1 MRESR
6 HPRTREND
14 EEELSQDI
22 YMFASYAGKEAES
35 VILRCKKRL
44 FKLFKTDLNIK
55 FHVHLQSTKLCFFT
69 SNKDKIPHLSS
80 SNVVYHFE
88 CPGCMIS
95 YIGKTETTLF
105 NRTKE
110 HGWRDKNSAIWKHLE
125 HCSGWKEIVD
135 FFRTDGSE
143 VNMMDLSVNTV
154 RENTK
159 VIRKSDNWLKL
170 AFLEALGIKEYSP
183 ELNTGVRSCKDL
195 ALF

>member
-1 MRESR
+1 MSTFNLR
-6 HPRTREND
+6 N
-14 EEELSQDI
+14 
-22 YMFASYAGKEAES
+22 FAS
-35 VILRCKKRL
+35 LR
-44 FKLFKTDLNIK
+44 
-55 FHVHLQSTKLCFFT
+55 
-69 SNKDKIPHLSS
+69 SNKDKIPHLSN

-88 CPGCMIS
+88 CPGCMKS

-110 HGWRDKNSAIWKHLE
+110 HGWRDKNSAIWKHFE
-125 HCSGWKEIVD
+125 QCSGWKEIVN
-135 FFRTDGSE
+135 FFRTDGGE
-143 VNMMDLSVNTV
+143 VDMMELRVNAV

-170 AFLEALGIKEYSP
+170 AFLEALAIKEYSP